1 VPYKDTDRRRAYGRE
16 WMKRNPEKA
25 REAMRRWRI
34 RHPEEHRRA
43 RDGYDA
49 AHPESANARRKRYR
63 QTHPEVRRVI
73 TQLRRARLAGAGG
86 KYTAREWDD
95 LVLRYQGKCAYDG
108 APGPLQP
115 DHRIPLA
122 LGGSNQIENIL
133 PACGRCNRR
142 KHLMS
147 EAEFRARLARERRI
161 DEGPA
166 SEP

>member
-1 VPYKDTDRRRAYGRE
+1 MPYQDPEQRRAYGRE

-25 REAMRRWRI
+25 REAMRRWRA
-34 RHPEEHRRA
+34 RHPEEHKLA

-63 QTHPEVRRVI
+63 QRHPEVRRVI

-86 KYTAREWDD
+86 KYTSRDWAD
-95 LVLRYQGKCAYDG
+95 LVLRYGGKCAYDG
-108 APGPLQP
+108 ASGPLQP

-122 LGGSNQIENIL
+122 RGGSNSIENIL

-147 EAEFRARLARERRI
+147 ESEFRARLAREAQIR
-161 DEGPA
+161 EGP
-166 SEP
+166 SLEL